1 MSELP
6 PALPGSGAG
15 RPRIETVRTGT
26 LADEL
31 RQGHLEAFQAAS
43 PFAACLMPLLTALGW
58 RGDPRVLVE
67 ALPHFTS
74 RLDLDGLR
82 NVLAE
87 LSYSTKP
94 YDKMPSEID
103 ARLLPCLVVDGDGR
117 PSVLL
122 SREGTRVRVF
132 DGIEAKER
140 DAVAAAIFGKV
151 FLVEAIESARDE
163 TAAQGS
169 FVGRLAQRFRPI
181 AGQLAI
187 ITLFTDVLA
196 LAFPLFSMAVF
207 DKVIGN
213 QSPTLL
219 RDLTIGVGIV
229 FVFDFLMRS
238 VRGRLLAYVGARVE
252 RLVSVAV
259 LRHLLRLPVGFLE
272 AAPVG
277 TQLARLKEFETV
289 REFFTGPLA
298 GVALDLPFL
307 FVFLIVIAWLGGP
320 LVAVPFVL
328 GSLLL
333 LLGYAG
339 SHLQQAGTQRASRA
353 RAQRHAL
360 SVEIVSNLRAIK
372 QIGGSETW
380 LERFRAASAASV
392 GEGRKAQELG
402 SLLQTV
408 AQGLTMLA
416 GAVVLVWGAARII
429 DQQMSVGALV
439 GVMALTWRV
448 LAPLQLGI
456 ATLQRLTQIRQG
468 IAQIDQLLRLKPE
481 LTDRAAPAVVQRVF
495 RGQITLNRVSLRY
508 RAEAEPALLGVD
520 LAVKAGEMVGLAGHS
535 GAGKSTALKVMAGLY
550 QPQAGTVM
558 LDGLDIRQM
567 TPAEL
572 RLAVTYAPQNRHM
585 FYGTIAQNLRLAA
598 ATASTQELHAA
609 LADAGALD
617 DVMALKLGLETPLGD
632 QAARG
637 FPAGLLQRLALARV
651 YLRPSSVLLL
661 DEPGQWLDERGD
673 AALIDTLRRRK
684 GKQTVVL
691 VTHRPSHLAIC
702 DRVATFDGG
711 RIVQMR
717 AAGDNAATS
726 FLGAIR

>member
-1 MSELP
+1 
-6 PALPGSGAG
+6 
-15 RPRIETVRTGT
+15 
-26 LADEL
+26 
-31 RQGHLEAFQAAS
+31 
-43 PFAACLMPLLTALGW
+43 
-58 RGDPRVLVE
+58 
-67 ALPHFTS
+67 
-74 RLDLDGLR
+74 
-82 NVLAE
+82 
-87 LSYSTKP
+87 
-94 YDKMPSEID
+94 
-103 ARLLPCLVVDGDGR
+103 
-117 PSVLL
+117 
-122 SREGTRVRVF
+122 
-132 DGIEAKER
+132 
-140 DAVAAAIFGKV
+140 
-151 FLVEAIESARDE
+151 
-163 TAAQGS
+163 
-169 FVGRLAQRFRPI
+169 
-181 AGQLAI
+181 
-187 ITLFTDVLA
+187 
-196 LAFPLFSMAVF
+196 
-207 DKVIGN
+207 
-213 QSPTLL
+213 
-219 RDLTIGVGIV
+219 
-229 FVFDFLMRS
+229 
-238 VRGRLLAYVGARVE
+238 
-252 RLVSVAV
+252 
-259 LRHLLRLPVGFLE
+259 
-272 AAPVG
+272 
-277 TQLARLKEFETV
+277 
-289 REFFTGPLA
+289 
-298 GVALDLPFL
+298 
-307 FVFLIVIAWLGGP
+307 
-320 LVAVPFVL
+320 
-328 GSLLL
+328 
-333 LLGYAG
+333 
-339 SHLQQAGTQRASRA
+339 
-353 RAQRHAL
+353 
-360 SVEIVSNLRAIK
+360 
-372 QIGGSETW
+372 
-380 LERFRAASAASV
+380 
-392 GEGRKAQELG
+392 
-402 SLLQTV
+402 
-408 AQGLTMLA
+408 
-416 GAVVLVWGAARII
+416 
-429 DQQMSVGALV
+429 
-439 GVMALTWRV
+439 MALTWRV